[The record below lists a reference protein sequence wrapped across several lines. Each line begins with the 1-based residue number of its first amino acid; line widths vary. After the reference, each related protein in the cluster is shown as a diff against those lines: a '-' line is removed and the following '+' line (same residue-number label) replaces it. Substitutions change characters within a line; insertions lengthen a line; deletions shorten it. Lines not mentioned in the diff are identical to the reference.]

1 MQIASIDTA
10 KFYIWNLGF
19 PDMFPK
25 FSDNGIQFP
34 VTQQME
40 IELGLIGAVTLMG
53 TAVQLRILKVLQ
65 QKVQEIAEET
75 GHFDEDAEVK
85 AAERMSDV
93 NQERDLWEKDHSGI
107 GKHGRNESSISS
119 MPLLNNR
126 ESASIPSEVH
136 WDEGRQRNIS
146 GLSEFKAAP
155 TSDEDLRR
163 ASRHSQVPGVL
174 PTLDLGHRIQE
185 EVPSNYIAK
194 DVKVTTAD
202 LENLKRKQELLAEIQ
217 TIRRSIDILKTET
230 PVPSSSDHSRR
241 LSLVSGRTDAVHTH
255 SRAPDTRARAHSM
268 ELLSLTRTH
277 GVVSRPNSLP
287 LKNDDWDNYI
297 QERKLLQPPSGVT
310 PPIMTTP
317 LPVPRLSVAPAIQ
330 EALQLRKRREG
341 VLAGSSESSGDVPLV
356 RFVQQQQKANN
367 AQITILPPR
376 RASTSVVAPI
386 IRTRTFEELNERHRE
401 KLRDM
406 QAPLTQV
413 EKEQADLEAAKRRWE
428 RAKAVEKEAV
438 ARRQAVK
445 AAALEKRKKAGSPEM
460 GGERRSRVISS
471 TSRRHGRSLSADMLG
486 GVGTSGPNSRRLSM
500 MKVED
505 WQRYQHETEVPGGGG
520 SKQAMRPE
528 GPVPFP
534 HESTLRPAHLRQKSR
549 DNIS

>member
-1 MQIASIDTA
+1 
-10 KFYIWNLGF
+10 
-19 PDMFPK
+19 MFPK

-40 IELGLIGAVTLMG
+40 IELGLIGAVALMG

-75 GHFDEDAEVK
+75 EHFDEEAEVK

-93 NQERDLWEKDHSGI
+93 NQERGLWEKDHSGI
-107 GKHGRNESSISS
+107 GKHGRNESSLSS

-126 ESASIPSEVH
+126 ESASIPSEAH

-163 ASRHSQVPGVL
+163 ASRHSQVLGVL
-174 PTLDLGHRIQE
+174 PTLDLGHPIQE

-202 LENLKRKQELLAEIQ
+202 IEDLKRKQELLAEIQ
-217 TIRRSIDILKTET
+217 NIRRSIDILKTET
-230 PVPSSSDHSRR
+230 TIPSSSDHSRR
-241 LSLVSGRTDAVHTH
+241 PSLISGRSDTHT
-255 SRAPDTRARAHSM
+255 RAPDTRARAHSM
-268 ELLSLTRTH
+268 ELLSLSRTH
-277 GVVSRPNSLP
+277 DAVSRPNSVP
-287 LKNDDWDNYI
+287 LRNDDWDNYT

-317 LPVPRLSVAPAIQ
+317 LPVRRLSVAPAIQ
-330 EALQLRKRREG
+330 EALQRRKQREG

-356 RFVQQQQKANN
+356 RFVQQQQKANY
-367 AQITILPPR
+367 AQTTILPPR
-376 RASTSVVAPI
+376 RASTSVVATALQPN

-438 ARRQAVK
+438 ARRQAEK
-445 AAALEKRKKAGSPEM
+445 TAAMEKRRKAGSPEV

-505 WQRYQHETEVPGGGG
+505 WQRYQHETEAPGGGG
-520 SKQAMRPE
+520 SKRAMRPE

-534 HESTLRPAHLRQKSR
+534 HESRQKSR